1 MLRADLLAID
11 TGDSVFGLWNDWDDE
26 RVVVGVA
33 KPERGS
39 DGRLFRTVSVAYG
52 LAHVSATI
60 VENGPEIRG
69 VARRPDRAA

>member
-1 MLRADLLAID
+1 MLRSDVLALAV
-11 TGDSVFGLWNDWDDE
+11 GDSVFGLWNDWDDE

-69 VARRPDRAA
+69 VALRTNRAA